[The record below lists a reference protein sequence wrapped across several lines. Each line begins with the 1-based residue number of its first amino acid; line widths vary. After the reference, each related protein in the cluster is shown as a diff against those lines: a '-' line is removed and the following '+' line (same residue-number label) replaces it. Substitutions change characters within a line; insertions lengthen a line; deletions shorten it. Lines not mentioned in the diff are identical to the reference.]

1 MTQHLYTTVRY
12 VCTKYEPIHLEST
25 PNICTYISF
34 LDATTMPR
42 KKAKLS
48 TRPYFTEA
56 ERGTLHNVCPLWEPS
71 HEQIVCLYRL
81 FKSRHT
87 HEAIRQEYANFRE
100 QDKGWSVRCA
110 RDTARGQT
118 DPALATRRA
127 SSQNITPLFTLTA
140 EETTALCSS
149 GTTLLRQS
157 QKALHQQSPSTST
170 SIHHH
175 IQCEVALVVHTTAGK
190 AFQKLL
196 DDSGFTSRITRA
208 LEEAWKS
215 DTRDHRTSRQLGS
228 DLRFT
233 SFLNLMEMDT
243 SPRGQGIEAH
253 VDQDTAIGAV
263 VICLSWDGTSLG
275 LYEVDD
281 QGQRHHVDIPEGT
294 AVWVNG
300 GCVHGVELNHRPT
313 PRVTFNTFVYYAAAV
328 DPTSS
333 DLSRAKSRS
342 KLQAIRA
349 EHADGTRA
357 KRASI
362 ATNLKG
368 HEVRKSARFNTTIE

>member
-1 MTQHLYTTVRY
+1 M
-12 VCTKYEPIHLEST
+12 
-25 PNICTYISF
+25 
-34 LDATTMPR
+34 
-42 KKAKLS
+42 
-48 TRPYFTEA
+48 
-56 ERGTLHNVCPLWEPS
+56 
-71 HEQIVCLYRL
+71 
-81 FKSRHT
+81 
-87 HEAIRQEYANFRE
+87 
-100 QDKGWSVRCA
+100 
-110 RDTARGQT
+110 
-118 DPALATRRA
+118 
-127 SSQNITPLFTLTA
+127 
-140 EETTALCSS
+140 
-149 GTTLLRQS
+149 
-157 QKALHQQSPSTST
+157 
-170 SIHHH
+170 
-175 IQCEVALVVHTTAGK
+175 AGK
-190 AFQKLL
+190 AFQELL
-196 DDSGFTSRITRA
+196 DKYQLTSRVAGA
-208 LEEAWKS
+208 LKGIWKS
-215 DTRDHRTSRQLGS
+215 GTEDHRTSRQLGTS
-228 DLRFT
+228 LWFS
-233 SFLNLMEMDT
+233 SFLNLMEMDAT
-243 SPRGQGIEAH
+243 PRGQGIEAH

-263 VICLSWDGTSLG
+263 VLCLSWDGTSLG

-362 ATNLKG
+362 ATSLKG